1 MNEAHVSDR
10 YKHIIP
16 CCVSS
21 GLEDVFSAQTPLI
34 DNQILVIMCCCISTG
49 DACFQDVSQSSEL
62 VFAVSAV
69 SWLTVPVFVV

>member
-1 MNEAHVSDR
+1 MNEAPLLFSR

-34 DNQILVIMCCCISTG
+34 DDQILVIMCCCISTG

-62 VFAVSAV
+62 VFVQV